1 MEKLHNCAK
10 KVALHCHRNDT
21 SYNKKRIET
30 GFKRS
35 RYFQQ
40 RRYCEGTQVQFPYPA
55 VKHDQ
60 CVGSYLEQK
69 NKCAQ
74 RFVATYVKNK
84 ADKSLCRW
92 VGQSQR
98 DLSGLLFEKFHPCFG
113 FLVCTKLFDWSKKTH
128 TSKPS
133 RHSLRLYNLTS
144 HWILLNSSKF
154 FLFLLSFSKYAE
166 AKLCAKNETLKS
178 CKVTPQ
184 LQDDVDFIYDEFN
197 PFCSKRKDPQE
208 RILRKKP
215 SRQPRRSPVQDVEEK
230 IRPSRGN
237 KIPSKV
243 SILVAIL
250 CSVLSI
256 VS

>member
-1 MEKLHNCAK
+1 MGNLKE
-10 KVALHCHRNDT
+10 
-21 SYNKKRIET
+21 I
-30 GFKRS
+30 
-35 RYFQQ
+35 
-40 RRYCEGTQVQFPYPA
+40 
-55 VKHDQ
+55 
-60 CVGSYLEQK
+60 
-69 NKCAQ
+69 
-74 RFVATYVKNK
+74 
-84 ADKSLCRW
+84 SL
-92 VGQSQR
+92 GY
-98 DLSGLLFEKFHPCFG
+98 FG

-133 RHSLRLYNLTS
+133 RHSLRLYNLTF
-144 HWILLNSSKF
+144 HWLLLNSSKF

-230 IRPSRGN
+230 IRPSRGK
-237 KIPSKV
+237 KISSKV

>member
-1 MEKLHNCAK
+1 M
-10 KVALHCHRNDT
+10 
-21 SYNKKRIET
+21 
-30 GFKRS
+30 
-35 RYFQQ
+35 
-40 RRYCEGTQVQFPYPA
+40 
-55 VKHDQ
+55 
-60 CVGSYLEQK
+60 
-69 NKCAQ
+69 
-74 RFVATYVKNK
+74 ATYVANK
-84 ADKSLCRW
+84 ADKSLC
-92 VGQSQR
+92 
-98 DLSGLLFEKFHPCFG
+98 
-113 FLVCTKLFDWSKKTH
+113 
-128 TSKPS
+128 
-133 RHSLRLYNLTS
+133 
-144 HWILLNSSKF
+144 
-154 FLFLLSFSKYAE
+154 SKYAE